1 MPYDRNKAL
10 RGFFLFHGC
19 LNFEFL
25 FKFARYIQYSSPS
38 KRLEI
43 ITGLRDYLLLLV
55 LIFSGSD
62 EEALSRHIWWET

>member
-1 MPYDRNKAL
+1 MTEIRHLEA
-10 RGFFLFHGC
+10 FFYFMVA
-19 LNFEFL
+19 FEFL
-25 FKFARYIQYSSPS
+25 SKFARYIQYSSPS

-55 LIFSGSD
+55 LLFSGSD